1 MKWKVQAASALLL
14 VALVLS
20 FVPAAAMP
28 SSASA
33 VQACT
38 DRAQFVA
45 DVTVPD
51 GTRYDPGATF
61 TKTWRLRNVGTC
73 TWTTSYTMVFD
84 SGTQMGSTASVA
96 MPSNVPPGGS
106 VDLSVNMT
114 APNAAG
120 HYIGYWKFKNAAGTL
135 FGIGVNAN
143 KSWWVEINVNGT
155 STGGVAYDFTAN
167 AGSATWSS
175 GAGGLSFPGTDGD
188 AKGFALKLDNPNF
201 ESGVNASQPGLLVS
215 PHQITNG
222 YIQASYP
229 EFTVQN
235 GDRFQATVGCQ
246 AGATS
251 CYVAYR
257 LDYQVG
263 NTIRTFWTFREKFEG
278 WTYTANLNLSPLSGQ
293 SVKFILYVSAW
304 GSPVGDRAL
313 WGNPIIAR
321 PGASP
326 VTPVVTV
333 TGTPPTA
340 TPTKTAGPATVPPS
354 ACDKAQF
361 VSDVTIPDGTVMS
374 PGQKFTKTWRLRNVG
389 TCAWT
394 KSYQIAFYSGEQ
406 MGAPASLTFAQD
418 VPVGGTADFTVEM
431 TAPSA
436 AGSYRGN
443 WMFKNASGQ
452 LFGIGT
458 QANRPWWVDIRVSGP
473 TATPG
478 GATVTPGGPTV
489 TPGANIAYDFAAN
502 ACAATWYTGAG
513 QIPASQCPG
522 TDGDAKGFVLKVS
535 NPRLES
541 GATDSRPGIITF
553 PQNVQNGYIQG
564 FFPTFR
570 VQNGDRF
577 RSVINCE
584 YNATNCYVAFRLDY
598 EQGGTI
604 RTFWGP
610 FLERYEGKF
619 YNVDVDLSPLA
630 GRDVKFILTVLAAG
644 VATGD
649 RALWVGP
656 HIYRAGSSGALP
668 DLTITQMKLEYQNP
682 SCLLQGDPFGLRVS
696 VINSGQAAASSFTVK
711 VGDAQQ
717 TVNGLAVGETKA
729 VFFPGVSSQTG
740 ASITVALDPNNA
752 VAESNEQNNS
762 RTEQVPVPTQP
773 LPCTETP
780 TTAVPTTA
788 TTPAATTAVPSD
800 TPTPTNTGA
809 PASSATPTPTS
820 TTGST
825 TGYYQNTKYNF
836 RFSLPSG
843 ARILGQSE
851 NVGQVSLP
859 IVTAGTNLLS
869 KTIQIHVREGVN
881 PCVSPAVDNPLT
893 TENVTI
899 NNIAFTKQTG
909 QGAAAGN
916 RYDWTAYSTVYN
928 NACISLAFV
937 LHSANSGNYA
947 TPPPEF
953 DKTAESAVID
963 ATMSTYSR
971 ITS

>member
-1 MKWKVQAASALLL
+1 MKSKVQAASALLL

-20 FVPAAAMP
+20 FIPAAALP
-28 SSASA
+28 SNASA
-33 VQACT
+33 AQTCT

-73 TWTTSYTMVFD
+73 TWSTSYTMVFD

-96 MPSNVPPGGS
+96 MPSNVPPGGN

-143 KSWWVEINVNGT
+143 RSWWVEINVTGT
-155 STGGVAYDFTAN
+155 STGGIAYSFADEAN
-167 AGSATWSS
+167 AKAATWSS
-175 GAGGLSFPGTDGD
+175 GAGGLTFPGTNDD
-188 AKGFALKLDNPNF
+188 AKGFALRLENPAF
-201 ESGVNASQPGLLVS
+201 EDRETFSQPSLLFS

-222 YIQASYP
+222 YIQAVYP
-229 EFTVQN
+229 DFTVQN
-235 GDRFQATVGCQ
+235 GDRFRARVGCELN
-246 AGATS
+246 ATS

-257 LDYQVG
+257 LDYQIG
-263 NTIRTFWTFREKFEG
+263 NTIRTFWTFREKHEG
-278 WTYTANLNLSPLSGQ
+278 WTYDANLNLSPLAGQ
-293 SVKFILYVSAW
+293 TVKFILYVSAW
-304 GSPVGDRAL
+304 GSPVGDRAI
-313 WGNPIIAR
+313 WGNPVITR
-321 PGASP
+321 VGASP
-326 VTPVVTV
+326 VTPVV

-340 TPTKTAGPATVPPS
+340 TPTRTSGPATVPPS
-354 ACDKAQF
+354 SCDKAQF
-361 VSDVTIPDGTVMS
+361 IADVTVPDGTVMS

-394 KSYQIAFYSGEQ
+394 KSYQIVFFSGEQ
-406 MGAPASLTFAQD
+406 MSAPASLTFAQD
-418 VPVGGTADFTVEM
+418 VPVGGTADFTIEM

-473 TATPG
+473 TVTPG
-478 GATVTPGGPTV
+478 GATVTPGGATV
-489 TPGANIAYDFAAN
+489 TPGANMAYDFATN

-522 TDGDAKGFVLKVS
+522 TDGDAKGFVLKLS

-610 FLERYEGKF
+610 FLERYEGRF

-656 HIYRAGSSGALP
+656 HIYRAG
-668 DLTITQMKLEYQNP
+668 
-682 SCLLQGDPFGLRVS
+682 
-696 VINSGQAAASSFTVK
+696 ASPATS
-711 VGDAQQ
+711 A
-717 TVNGLAVGETKA
+717 
-729 VFFPGVSSQTG
+729 
-740 ASITVALDPNNA
+740 
-752 VAESNEQNNS
+752 
-762 RTEQVPVPTQP
+762 
-773 LPCTETP
+773 P
-780 TTAVPTTA
+780 TTAVPTTGTTVVPTTA
-788 TTPAATTAVPSD
+788 TTPAATTAVPTTAVPSE
-800 TPTPTNTGA
+800 TPSPTNTGA
-809 PASSATPTPTS
+809 PAESATPTPTS

-825 TGYYQNTKYNF
+825 SGYYQNTKYNF

-843 ARILGQSE
+843 ANILSQSD
-851 NVGQVSLP
+851 NFGQVSLP

-916 RYDWTAYSTVYN
+916 RYDWTAYSTVSN
-928 NACISLAFV
+928 NACISLAFI
-937 LHSANSGNYA
+937 LHSANRGNYA

-963 ATMSTYSR
+963 ATMATYSK